1 MGDKNINFN
10 SIGTYVYA
18 QETPSFL
25 LLCKRIR
32 VLSFL
37 RFTIKFINTIVV
49 NSLGVVVFINLEGGE
64 R

>member
-1 MGDKNINFN
+1 
-10 SIGTYVYA
+10 VYA

>member
-1 MGDKNINFN
+1 
-10 SIGTYVYA
+10 VYT
-18 QETPSFL
+18 QEAPSFL